1 MDLAPFPELYRGDVT
16 EDIGD
21 AENEPQIGNDPT
33 KEVVDSNRSDST
45 ADDMTADYEDGEQD
59 IQEPQLRRSVRIP
72 KPQTKYPAT
81 EYVLLTNGGEPE
93 SYEEAMM
100 DDHKGE

>member
-1 MDLAPFPELYRGDVT
+1 MR
-16 EDIGD
+16 
-21 AENEPQIGNDPT
+21 
-33 KEVVDSNRSDST
+33 K
-45 ADDMTADYEDGEQD
+45 D
-59 IQEPQLRRSVRIP
+59 IQETQLRRSVKIP
-72 KPQTKYPAT
+72 KWQTKYPAT